1 MSKEIDWSSDVCS
14 SDLDE
19 PGPHALDGDR
29 GVHEVGSVLGVENSG
44 GCDADDVSGPTN
56 ALEAAGSGWR
66 GFDLDDKVDGPHV
79 DP

>member
-1 MSKEIDWSSDVCS
+1 M
-14 SDLDE
+14 
-19 PGPHALDGDR
+19 DGDR

-44 GCDADDVSGPTN
+44 GCGADDVSGPTN
-56 ALEAAGSGWR
+56 ALEAAGNGWR